1 MVLLPG
7 QAVRTLE
14 HTDKDFL
21 SGSREWMDER
31 MNRAGRV
38 IGVVIYVYVAV
49 WLSNVMMFQGLLT
62 CYVVSSITLE

>member
-14 HTDKDFL
+14 PYDKDFF
-21 SGSREWMDER
+21 SGSREWIDEWMD
-31 MNRAGRV
+31 RAVRV
-38 IGVVIYVYVAV
+38 SGVVIYASVTV
-49 WLSNVMMFQGLLT
+49 WLSNIMKFQGLLT